1 MPPVAAQA
9 SDATGAWAVVGV
21 TIHDL
26 ESGKEPT
33 YVITA
38 QARDG
43 LTLPIEAAISIPK
56 DATLLWA
63 GQLLGGNPADDPLL
77 ETRRESADGYDLLY
91 VTLTRS
97 NAAQFELAVPES
109 MYERRESSI
118 VFDLSWPAPG
128 AVDRARIAVITP
140 LNLHLEDANPTP
152 EVSAD
157 PERGVLYAV
166 ETKPVLPGDVLTFS
180 AELVGGP
187 APELEALES
196 AEETDSTPSVIATS
210 PATTGDG
217 EPQTDGSGTR
227 QVLIGVL
234 AALLVGAV
242 ALLVWRVRASS
253 GPGSPRG

>member
-1 MPPVAAQA
+1 
-9 SDATGAWAVVGV
+9 
-21 TIHDL
+21 
-26 ESGKEPT
+26 
-33 YVITA
+33 
-38 QARDG
+38 
-43 LTLPIEAAISIPK
+43 
-56 DATLLWA
+56 
-63 GQLLGGNPADDPLL
+63 LL

-210 PATTGDG
+210 PATTGDS
-217 EPQTDGSGTR
+217 EPQADGSSTR

-234 AALLVGAV
+234 AALLIGAV